1 MSDEKKKEALLRK
14 VFLDIARGF
23 STASYGGRSIFIKHF
38 GIFDQE
44 ELDQCYEQRVAKLLS
59 QGIISEEKKLKELD
73 HEGKWTAAH
82 EKELRDKA
90 TFTKNLIKTKEALV
104 IPSQIE
110 QIKTKIESSKQEE
123 IKLRGEK
130 DALLS
135 DTAQAFA
142 SRHLNDIS
150 IYNSF
155 YADKD
160 FSQSFFSEEEF
171 DELERKEIY
180 DLIRLYNDKFEDI
193 SLDNIKHLALSG
205 LFMNY
210 FNVKEDSPSD
220 IFERAPLSLSFY
232 QLNLITYAKI
242 FKSIFKN
249 IPDIPEE
256 MRDDPNELLEFAD
269 SGGKAKEKIDK
280 IKKMAAKGNQA
291 RAQSIVGATKEDMEK
306 MGYNPAAAM
315 SPQEFLS
322 KQGKSSF
329 SLVQDGDFNV

>member
-23 STASYGGRSIFIKHF
+23 STASYGGRLVFIKHF

-44 ELDQCYEQRVAKLLS
+44 ELDERYAARISKLTS
-59 QGIISEEKKLKELD
+59 QGIISEEKKLKELEE
-73 HEGKWTAAH
+73 EGKWTPDH
-82 EKELRDKA
+82 EKQLRDKGL
-90 TFTKNLIKTKEALV
+90 FTKNLIKTKDALV
-104 IPSQIE
+104 IPSQID
-110 QIKTKIESSKQEE
+110 QMKVKIESSKQEE
-123 IKLRGEK
+123 IKLRGER

-135 DTAQAFA
+135 DTAEAFA

-160 FSQSFFSEEEF
+160 LSQSFFSEEEF

-180 DLIRLYNDKFEDI
+180 NLIRLYNDKFEDI
-193 SLDNIKHLALSG
+193 SLENIKHLALSG

-220 IFERAPLSLSFY
+220 IFECAPLSLSFY

-249 IPDIPEE
+249 IPDIPDE

-269 SGGKAKEKIDK
+269 SGAKSKEKVE
-280 IKKMAAKGNQA
+280 KMRQAAAKGKQS
-291 RAQSIVGATKEDMEK
+291 RAQSIMGATKEDMQK
-306 MGYNPAAAM
+306 MGYSEMDAM
-315 SPQEFLS
+315 SPAEFL
-322 KQGKSSF
+322 KKKGKTSF